1 MWWICLLG
9 LPLAGFFLKRF
20 LWGPGKGKVVYKG
33 ATTLV
38 AVAVALFG
46 AVCCGGAAW
55 LGFVGVLLCFVADVW
70 IHFSLIPGVLVFLS
84 AHLCFIGWM
93 LTEGGSFGWN
103 LLLIPVGC
111 ALLAV
116 RYWRYLPK
124 LKGTA
129 FFLLI
134 YVMILFSMA
143 SVALSFIWEVSET
156 EKMFLIAGAACFVS
170 SDLVLG
176 DSIARERHSD
186 FRDRLVMLLYEPAV
200 FLLALG
206 TFFL

>member
-1 MWWICLLG
+1 M
-9 LPLAGFFLKRF
+9 
-20 LWGPGKGKVVYKG
+20 
-33 ATTLV
+33 
-38 AVAVALFG
+38 
-46 AVCCGGAAW
+46 
-55 LGFVGVLLCFVADVW
+55 
-70 IHFSLIPGVLVFLS
+70 
-84 AHLCFIGWM
+84 
-93 LTEGGSFGWN
+93 
-103 LLLIPVGC
+103 
-111 ALLAV
+111 AV

-134 YVMILFSMA
+134 YVIILFSMA
-143 SVALSFIWEVSET
+143 SVALSFLWNVSGAG
-156 EKMFLIAGAACFVS
+156 KALVVIGAACFVT

-176 DSIARERHSD
+176 DSIARELRSD